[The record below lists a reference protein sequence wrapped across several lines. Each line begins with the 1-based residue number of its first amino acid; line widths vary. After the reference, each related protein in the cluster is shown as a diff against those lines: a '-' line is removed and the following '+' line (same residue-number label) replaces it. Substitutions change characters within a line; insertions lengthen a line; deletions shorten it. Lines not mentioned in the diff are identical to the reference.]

1 MEREG
6 EREKEKYRQMENGK
20 GHKKGKGQGKG
31 EREGKILF
39 VVKVHD
45 FDFVTHTFRQFPQDM
60 A

>member
-1 MEREG
+1 MSETKRDA
-6 EREKEKYRQMENGK
+6 
-20 GHKKGKGQGKG
+20 KKVGKG